1 MLRERIIAMSNIID
15 LQHIKLLPATLAD
28 YPTIQNMGR
37 FYVYDISKEMCR
49 EPGWEIPAD
58 GLYECLDLKKYWE
71 DKNAFQFI
79 VRYHDEIVGFVFIDK
94 KGSAPDIE
102 FNMAQF
108 FILARFSGQGVGRH
122 VAFECFKQ
130 FCGTWEVMVMLQ
142 NKSAYQFWKRI
153 ISEYT
158 KNQFEEYRRVVRL
171 LYDTEKNIF
180 KFSS

>member
-79 VRYHDEIVGFVFIDK
+79 V
-94 KGSAPDIE
+94 
-102 FNMAQF
+102 QF

>member
-1 MLRERIIAMSNIID
+1 MSNTLD
-15 LQHIKLLPATLAD
+15 LQYIKLHPATLAD

-37 FYVYDISKEMCR
+37 FYVYDISKEMCM

-71 DKNAFQFI
+71 DKHAFPFL

-94 KGSAPDIE
+94 NGSAAEIE

-130 FCGTWEVMVMLQ
+130 FRGTWEVMVMLQ

-153 ISEYT
+153 IGEYT
-158 KNQFEEYRRVVRL
+158 HNQFEEYKRIVRL
-171 LYDTEKNIF
+171 LYNTEKDIF